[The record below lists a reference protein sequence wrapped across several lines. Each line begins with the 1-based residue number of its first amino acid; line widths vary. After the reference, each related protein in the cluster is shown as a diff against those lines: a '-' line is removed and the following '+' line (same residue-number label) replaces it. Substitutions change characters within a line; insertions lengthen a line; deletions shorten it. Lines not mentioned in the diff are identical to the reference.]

1 MNIFDFILF
10 SHSLNFLR
18 AKKIMKMNTEF
29 YRLKKKKFVFLK
41 TIKTKQNLNTEVD
54 RLKNNVF
61 LTYFDLTIFIA
72 FKKFRECENK
82 INQTN
87 IKQLIYFI
95 IIGILIFL
103 KNGSESEYNC

>member
-1 MNIFDFILF
+1 
-10 SHSLNFLR
+10 
-18 AKKIMKMNTEF
+18 MKMNTEF

-72 FKKFRECENK
+72 FKKFSKYEIK
-82 INQTN
+82 IKSNYV
-87 IKQLIYFI
+87 LFC
-95 IIGILIFL
+95 LIFYVKEDSSQVKDQL
-103 KNGSESEYNC
+103 LFYFSVYFGKSNYTSHTTIT